1 MKVPKEQIYDM
12 FPYFNM
18 KLQVLIH
25 GINVVED
32 ILNNSGN
39 NSHHAWVMEFPLP
52 VHKKVQT
59 ENFSFLLTILS
70 I

>member
-1 MKVPKEQIYDM
+1 MKVPKEPIYDM

-39 NSHHAWVMEFPLP
+39 NSHHAWVMEFPL
-52 VHKKVQT
+52 
-59 ENFSFLLTILS
+59 
-70 I
+70 